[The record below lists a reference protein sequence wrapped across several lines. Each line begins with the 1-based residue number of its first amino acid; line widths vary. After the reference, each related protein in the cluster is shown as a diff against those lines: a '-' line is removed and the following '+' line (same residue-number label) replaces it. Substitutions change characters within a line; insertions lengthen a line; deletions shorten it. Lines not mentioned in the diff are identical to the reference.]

1 MSDCEA
7 KGQEIIGPVVGAD
20 AVTPCPP
27 LPIWLDD
34 ENAVSGAP
42 KLLAGIE
49 EHLSKAK
56 EWGRRFVEGG
66 SP

>member
-27 LPIWLDD
+27 LTTTQTIEKWT
-34 ENAVSGAP
+34 VS
-42 KLLAGIE
+42 
-49 EHLSKAK
+49 LSTT
-56 EWGRRFVEGG
+56 GQL
-66 SP
+66 